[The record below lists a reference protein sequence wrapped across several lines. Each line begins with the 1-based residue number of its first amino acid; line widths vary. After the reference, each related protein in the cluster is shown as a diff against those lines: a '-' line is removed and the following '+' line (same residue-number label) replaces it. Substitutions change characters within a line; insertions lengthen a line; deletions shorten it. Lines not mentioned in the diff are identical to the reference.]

1 MNRGTDQVGQVC
13 TLRVLARS
21 RSGLDLE
28 ASAHLLRAF
37 WRQSAPG
44 GRHSH
49 VVPPPGGNLG
59 LHGLPGDG
67 WSDGWRR
74 GRLHRVAGRRDAH
87 EISTSAGRLGSS
99 YRAGLVAL
107 CEAFAC
113 LRDRPT
119 QDQNLLI
126 IYICRY
132 SCSGTMPPSSE
143 PSWAGVFG
151 TRSGKPGEACEPPDP
166 NAFSPIP
173 LRPPRGT
180 MRRPTYCM
188 KWSLVS
194 RMSVQHHNSA
204 QGD

>member
-1 MNRGTDQVGQVC
+1 MVSRRNRGADRVGRVC
-13 TLRVLARS
+13 TLRGLAGS

-28 ASAHLLRAF
+28 ASVHLPRAF

-49 VVPPPGGNLG
+49 AVPPPGGNLG
-59 LHGLPGDG
+59 WYGLPGDG

-87 EISTSAGRLGSS
+87 EISASAGRLGSS

-119 QDQNLLI
+119 KYQNPLI
-126 IYICRY
+126 VYICKQAYLGRAL
-132 SCSGTMPPSSE
+132 E
-143 PSWAGVFG
+143 
-151 TRSGKPGEACEPPDP
+151 
-166 NAFSPIP
+166 
-173 LRPPRGT
+173 
-180 MRRPTYCM
+180 
-188 KWSLVS
+188 SLVRPVNRQI
-194 RMSVQHHNSA
+194 RMQLVPSHCDLHGVQ
-204 QGD
+204 